1 MVSYRVSRIK
11 HVCRL
16 SPISTDIMASF
27 DARSTGLSAM
37 LVVFIVGRIVIDA
50 AEKSIRNERKN
61 DVKRLFEQPDES
73 SNDED

>member
-1 MVSYRVSRIK
+1 M
-11 HVCRL
+11 
-16 SPISTDIMASF
+16 STDLMASF

-50 AEKSIRNERKN
+50 VEKSIQNERKN